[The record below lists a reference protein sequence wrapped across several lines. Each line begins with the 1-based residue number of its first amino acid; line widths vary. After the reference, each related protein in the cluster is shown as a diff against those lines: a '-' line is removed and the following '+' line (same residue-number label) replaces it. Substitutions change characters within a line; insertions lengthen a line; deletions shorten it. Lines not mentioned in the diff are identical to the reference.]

1 MFSSCSSKFFAH
13 FHIDAVVPSSYLCCI
28 ETGLRLFVGTDHKV
42 RDDLQLSHF
51 VG

>member
-1 MFSSCSSKFFAH
+1 MTLREHAH
-13 FHIDAVVPSSYLCCI
+13 FGTVKWCI
-28 ETGLRLFVGTDHKV
+28 GRRLFFRDTHKV